1 MHIAQAQAQAH
12 DLGVDRLDAQL
23 LLAHVL
29 QQSRAWLIAHDE
41 YRLGDTERQVYL
53 SALDRRRAGEPLAYL
68 IGERE
73 FYGLLLE
80 VGPDVLVPRP
90 ETEGLVDWALECLAN
105 GPKNAPTPGVVD
117 LGTGSGAIA
126 LAVAR
131 HAPQAAV
138 AATDASAAALAV
150 ARRNAAR
157 HGLAVEWLHGD
168 WWAPLAGRQ
177 FFLAVA
183 NPPYVAGG
191 DPHLLTLRH
200 EPRGALTP
208 GGDGLAALRR
218 IIDGAPPHL
227 LPGAWLLLEHG
238 LDQAVAV
245 QALMRRRGFSAAV
258 TRADLAG
265 LPRCTG
271 AAWPPQS

>member
-1 MHIAQAQAQAH
+1 MHIAQALAQAH
-12 DLGVDRLDAQL
+12 ALGVERLDAQL
-23 LLAHVL
+23 LLAHAL

-41 YRLGDTERQVYL
+41 HRLGDTQRQVYL

-68 IGERE
+68 VGERE

-105 GPKNAPTPGVVD
+105 EPRNAPTAGVVD

-126 LAVAR
+126 LALAR

-138 AATDASAAALAV
+138 VATDASAAALAV

-177 FFLAVA
+177 FGLAVA

-191 DPHLLTLRH
+191 DPHLLALRH
-200 EPRGALTP
+200 EPRSALTP
-208 GGDGLAALRR
+208 EGDGLAALRR

-245 QALMRRRGFSAAV
+245 QAMMRRRGFSAAV